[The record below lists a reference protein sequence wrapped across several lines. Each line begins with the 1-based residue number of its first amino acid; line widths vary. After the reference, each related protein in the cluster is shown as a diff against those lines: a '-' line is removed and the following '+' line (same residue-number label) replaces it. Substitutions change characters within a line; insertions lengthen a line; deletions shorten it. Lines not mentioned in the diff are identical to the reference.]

1 MEIVLK
7 GLIAGFIIAVPLGP
21 VSVLCFRRVLTER
34 LLVGLLTVLGAAA
47 ADTLYGLVAALG
59 ITAITHLIQEHRFW
73 LRIFAGLFLLYFG
86 VTMIRAHPADK
97 ENGAR
102 GSDLSLTGAFL
113 SAFGMMIVNPV
124 VIFSFFGVFAW
135 LDLSAHQAGFLTAAR
150 LAIGLFVGSSAWWLV
165 YKLAFQLLGEKLR
178 KNGIHQIN
186 LAAGGLV
193 CIFGGWELFAAIF
206 RHH

>member
-1 MEIVLK
+1 MDIALK

-34 LLVGLLTVLGAAA
+34 LLVGLFTVLGAAA
-47 ADTLYGLVAALG
+47 ADTLYGMIAALG

-86 VTMIRAHPADK
+86 ITMIRTHPADNAAADGGK
-97 ENGAR
+97 R
-102 GSDLSLTGAFL
+102 LSLAGAFL

-135 LDLSAHQAGFLTAAR
+135 LDLSEHGAGFVTASK
-150 LAIGLFVGSSAWWLV
+150 LAMGLFAGSTAWWLV
-165 YKLAFQLLGEKLR
+165 YKLAFRLMGERLR
-178 KNGIHQIN
+178 RNGIHLIN
-186 LAAGGLV
+186 LVAGSLV
-193 CIFGGWELFAAIF
+193 CVFGSWELFAAIF
-206 RHH
+206 RRH

>member
-34 LLVGLLTVLGAAA
+34 LLAGLFTVFGAAA
-47 ADTLYGLVAALG
+47 ADTLYGLIAALG
-59 ITAITHLIQEHRFW
+59 ITAITHQIQEHRFW

-86 VTMIRAHPADK
+86 TTMIRAHPSDK
-97 ENGAR
+97 NGGQT
-102 GSDLSLTGAFL
+102 GSALGLMAAFW
-113 SAFGMMIVNPV
+113 SAFGLMIVNPV

-135 LDLSAHQAGFLTAAR
+135 LDLSAHQAGFDTAAR
-150 LAIGLFVGSSAWWLV
+150 LAVGLFAGSSAWWLV
-165 YKLAFQLLGEKLR
+165 YKLAFQLFGEKLR

-186 LAAGGLV
+186 LAAGALV
-193 CIFGGWELFAAIF
+193 CIFGGWELFAALF
-206 RHH
+206 RHR